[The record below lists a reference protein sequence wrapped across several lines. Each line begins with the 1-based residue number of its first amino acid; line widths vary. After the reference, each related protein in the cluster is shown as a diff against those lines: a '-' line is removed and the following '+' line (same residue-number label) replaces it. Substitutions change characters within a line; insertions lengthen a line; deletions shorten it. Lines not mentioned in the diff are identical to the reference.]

1 MQCQAQRTLSLL
13 GATIDHETSY
23 FFEQNLLVKHFYLI
37 LVNELSAYEFRT
49 YGTRHGG
56 SMLASTHLDVL
67 LMLMFVITLHSLQ

>member
-1 MQCQAQRTLSLL
+1 M
-13 GATIDHETSY
+13 AT
-23 FFEQNLLVKHFYLI
+23 I

-67 LMLMFVITLHSLQ
+67 LMLMFVITLHSLSSSRSFSQAIFRRLYLKVV